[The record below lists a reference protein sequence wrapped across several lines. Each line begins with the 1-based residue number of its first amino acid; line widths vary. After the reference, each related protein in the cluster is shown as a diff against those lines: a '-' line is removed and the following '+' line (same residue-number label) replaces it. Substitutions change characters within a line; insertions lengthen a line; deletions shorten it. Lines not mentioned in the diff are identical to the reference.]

1 LAKRLVPAVA
11 GPHPATLRLIHPPEP
26 VSIVPSL
33 LLAAI
38 LGLAGGVSL
47 GPESPHHKRPA

>member
-38 LGLAGGVSL
+38 LAGGVSL